1 MTSDD
6 VREPLD
12 SAGLSTV
19 EERAAVFA
27 ALGDPHRLAIVDALA
42 LTDLTPSD
50 LAAATD
56 MPSNLLAHH
65 LRLLAD
71 AGLVVTSR
79 SEGDGRR
86 RYVALVPD
94 SLQRVLGR
102 GPSLSGRF
110 AFVCTHNSARSQFAA
125 ARFEQLTGEPSSS
138 AGTHP
143 ASSVHPAAVEVAR
156 TYGLDLSVRVPRHYD
171 ELGSCDVVVSVC
183 DRALEH
189 GLPPHR
195 HHLHWSIPDPALA
208 IDPSAFATSFA
219 EIDRRLARLLSISGT
234 EPQGVPV

>member
-1 MTSDD
+1 M
-6 VREPLD
+6 
-12 SAGLSTV
+12 
-19 EERAAVFA
+19 FA

-50 LAAATD
+50 LGAATG

-86 RYVALVPD
+86 RYVTLLPDAL
-94 SLQRVLGR
+94 RHVLGR
-102 GPSLSGRF
+102 GHSRSLAGRF

-125 ARFEQLTGEPSSS
+125 ARFEQLTGEPAAS

-143 ASSVHPAAVEVAR
+143 SSTIHPAAIETAR
-156 TYGLDLSVRVPRHYD
+156 TYGLDLSARVPRHYD
-171 ELGSCDVVVSVC
+171 TLAPCDVVVSVC
-183 DRALEH
+183 DRAVEH

-195 HHLHWSIPDPALA
+195 HHLHWSIPDPTQAV
-208 IDPSAFATSFA
+208 DSSAFPSSFA
-219 EIDRRLARLLSISGT
+219 EIDRRLARLFALALAPDLEGAS
-234 EPQGVPV
+234 E

>member
-1 MTSDD
+1 MA
-6 VREPLD
+6 P
-12 SAGLSTV
+12 TV
-19 EERAAVFA
+19 AERAAVFA

-50 LAAATD
+50 LAAVTGL
-56 MPSNLLAHH
+56 PSNLLAHH

-86 RYVALVPD
+86 RYVTLVPET
-94 SLQRVLGR
+94 LQGVAGR
-102 GPSLSGRF
+102 GLAVTGAF

-125 ARFEQLTGEPSSS
+125 ARFEQLTGEPASS
-138 AGTHP
+138 AGTQP
-143 ASSVHPAAVEVAR
+143 APSVHPAAVEAAAP
-156 TYGLDLSVRVPRHYD
+156 YGLDLSARVPRHYD
-171 ELGSCDVVVSVC
+171 TLDPCDVVVSVC

-195 HHLHWSIPDPALA
+195 HHLHWSIPDPAMA
-208 IDPSAFATSFA
+208 IDSSAFAISFA
-219 EIDRRLARLLSISGT
+219 EIDRRLGRLLSISGPDT
-234 EPQGVPV
+234 EGASP